1 MPRKSNRPKSHFKEE
16 NFDVKDNHASRLRGD
31 HIRTKLGKQKTLSV
45 EESPEVVDPSVEESP
60 EVGDLSVEESKE
72 VVVEEPEN
80 EKIEEPIIVEDLET
94 EQADDNEVTNVTA
107 PVPVPEK
114 PKEYLMT
121 KRLLKVLKESE
132 ASAEAKESQPDSG
145 ICLHLLTYKYF

>member
-45 EESPEVVDPSVEESP
+45 EESPEVVDPLVEESP
-60 EVGDLSVEESKE
+60 EVGDPAVEESQ
-72 VVVEEPEN
+72 EEPEN

-94 EQADDNEVTNVTA
+94 EQSEDNEVTTVTA

-114 PKEYLMT
+114 PKEYLII

-132 ASAEAKESQPDSG
+132 AAAEAKESQPDSG